1 MKTVGQITRENRERK
16 EITRKRLSELSGVS
30 VNVIKDI
37 EHGRCNPR
45 LATVELLADAL
56 GLSIDEYVG
65 HRTVKREAL
74 PQNNKKC

>member
-1 MKTVGQITRENRERK
+1 MQVSEATRRARERK
-16 EITRKRLSELSGVS
+16 GLTRKKLAELSGVS

-56 GLSIDEYVG
+56 GLPLDEYVG
-65 HRTVKREAL
+65 RRVEAL
-74 PQNNKKC
+74 KK